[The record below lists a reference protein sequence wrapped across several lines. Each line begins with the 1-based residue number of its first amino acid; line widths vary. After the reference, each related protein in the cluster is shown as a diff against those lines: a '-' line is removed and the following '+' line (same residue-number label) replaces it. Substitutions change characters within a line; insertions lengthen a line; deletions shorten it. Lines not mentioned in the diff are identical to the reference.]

1 MGISD
6 WFKKKPSLP
15 QKEAAP
21 ETGCKPWGP
30 SLMKIARLISYGDE
44 AVLQEVSACTAD
56 PCAWFAAHQ
65 DRYEERS
72 ILSDEDLELIQWLG
86 LVDILEEHGYTC
98 ERDWKDEKEDFIFF
112 VQNLKGFQ
120 EQSLTIDPA
129 WLDGEDG
136 IPAWCNIL
144 AEKWHGVRM
153 AAIGIDSDSYVLFPV
168 SEAHFSTLQALA
180 LEIGQHID
188 LAGE

>member
-1 MGISD
+1 MG
-6 WFKKKPSLP
+6 
-15 QKEAAP
+15 
-21 ETGCKPWGP
+21 
-30 SLMKIARLISYGDE
+30 
-44 AVLQEVSACTAD
+44 
-56 PCAWFAAHQ
+56 
-65 DRYEERS
+65 
-72 ILSDEDLELIQWLG
+72 LEG
-86 LVDILEEHGYTC
+86 
-98 ERDWKDEKEDFIFF
+98 RDFIFF